1 MKFRL
6 CNSVHEKSNSSISFG
21 ISCFVAFGKMLMTG
35 NDIGEDLKDLF
46 IKKGFSEFEIGPI
59 QFRTQFQAF

>member
-21 ISCFVAFGKMLMTG
+21 ISCFSEKMLMTG
-35 NDIGEDLKDLF
+35 EQDLF
-46 IKKGFSEFEIGPI
+46 IKKDFLNLKSA
-59 QFRTQFQAF
+59 QFNLELDFKLFKNITGE

>member
-21 ISCFVAFGKMLMTG
+21 ISCFSEKMLMTG
-35 NDIGEDLKDLF
+35 EQDLF
-46 IKKGFSEFEIGPI
+46 YKKGFSEFEIGPI
-59 QFRTQFQAF
+59 QFRTRFQAF